1 MRVRE
6 GRLRHTPLSECL
18 EYAINAVTGR
28 FANESFGLRAIRL
41 RRESFR
47 VSVRSFHERV
57 VSRFANVL

>member
-47 VSVRSFHERV
+47 VSVRSFR
-57 VSRFANVL
+57 